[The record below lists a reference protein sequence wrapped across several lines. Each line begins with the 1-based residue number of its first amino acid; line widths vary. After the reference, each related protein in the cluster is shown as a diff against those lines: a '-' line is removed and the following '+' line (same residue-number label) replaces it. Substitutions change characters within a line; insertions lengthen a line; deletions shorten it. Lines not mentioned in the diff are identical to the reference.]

1 LGVHALAYSYTEY
14 IEYAR
19 VWGNDEWK
27 GVCMRYSSDEKS
39 KKEVTVTKAV
49 DTGARLPTVR
59 EVEQK
64 VVVRPDA
71 IDTQEINGLL
81 PLAEASH
88 ENNSKESSKS
98 INIIRVL
105 LVDDHVL
112 MREGLIQLL
121 SLEEDIQVVGEAS
134 DGFEALARI
143 RVERPDIVLL
153 DIHLPIV
160 DGVAV
165 VRQITHQF
173 PEVATLM
180 LTMYRQNQQ
189 IVDAMRNGAR
199 GYLLKS
205 ASIQEVTQ
213 AIRSVYAGG
222 MVVPPSLTGA
232 IINELR
238 RMPDQNESS
247 GQTIAQLSEK
257 EIEIIRY
264 LASGLSNK
272 EIAEHLSYSEKTVK
286 NYLSIIFQKLQ
297 LRDRTQ
303 VAIYA
308 LRQGLLPDEKV

>member
-1 LGVHALAYSYTEY
+1 MS
-14 IEYAR
+14 
-19 VWGNDEWK
+19 
-27 GVCMRYSSDEKS
+27 YSSNEKP
-39 KKEVTVTKAV
+39 KKEVTATKAM
-49 DTGARLPTVR
+49 DTDTRLPIVK

-64 VVVRPDA
+64 IAVSPDT
-71 IDTQEINGLL
+71 IDPLEINRSL
-81 PLAEASH
+81 PFTEASYAS
-88 ENNSKESSKS
+88 NNKDSKKH
-98 INIIRVL
+98 INVIRVL

-121 SLEEDIQVVGEAS
+121 SLEEDIQIVGEAS
-134 DGFEALARI
+134 DGFEALEKIAQ
-143 RVERPDIVLL
+143 ERPDIVLL

-160 DGVAV
+160 DGIAV

-189 IVDAMRNGAR
+189 IVDAMRNGAK
-199 GYLLKS
+199 GYLLKT
-205 ASIQEVTQ
+205 ASIHEVIQ
-213 AIRSVYAGG
+213 AIRSVCAGE
-222 MVVPPSLTGA
+222 MVVPQSLTGA
-232 IINELR
+232 LIHELR
-238 RMPDQNESS
+238 RLPDQNEAN
-247 GQTIAQLSEK
+247 GQTRAQLSEK

-308 LRQGLLPDEKV
+308 LRQGLLPDEGV

>member
-1 LGVHALAYSYTEY
+1 
-14 IEYAR
+14 
-19 VWGNDEWK
+19 
-27 GVCMRYSSDEKS
+27 MRYSSDGKP
-39 KKEVTVTKAV
+39 KKEVTATKAT
-49 DTGARLPTVR
+49 DTGARLPIIK

-64 VVVRPDA
+64 TVVRPDT
-71 IDTQEINGLL
+71 IETQEISSS
-81 PLAEASH
+81 PPFIKASH
-88 ENNSKESSKS
+88 ETSSKESNKTS
-98 INIIRVL
+98 NVIRVL
-105 LVDDHVL
+105 LVDDHILV
-112 MREGLIQLL
+112 REGLIQLF
-121 SLEEDIQVVGEAS
+121 SLEEDIRVVGEAS
-134 DGFEALARI
+134 DGFEALERI
-143 RVERPDIVLL
+143 SQERPDIVLL

-160 DGVAV
+160 DGIAV

-180 LTMYRQNQQ
+180 LTMYRQNQH

-205 ASIQEVTQ
+205 ASIHEVTQ
-213 AIRSVYAGG
+213 AIRSVCAGG

-238 RMPDQNESS
+238 RMPDQNESN
-247 GQTIAQLSEK
+247 GQTLARLSEK

>member
-1 LGVHALAYSYTEY
+1 MS
-14 IEYAR
+14 
-19 VWGNDEWK
+19 
-27 GVCMRYSSDEKS
+27 YSSHEKP
-39 KKEVTVTKAV
+39 KKEVTATKAM
-49 DTGARLPTVR
+49 DTGTRLPTVK

-64 VVVRPDA
+64 IVVSPVTL
-71 IDTQEINGLL
+71 DTQEINSSL
-81 PLAEASH
+81 PFTEAAYAS
-88 ENNSKESSKS
+88 NNKDSKKHS
-98 INIIRVL
+98 NAIRIL

-121 SLEEDIQVVGEAS
+121 SLEEDIQIVGEAS
-134 DGFEALARI
+134 DGFEALEKIAQ
-143 RVERPDIVLL
+143 ERPDIVLL

-160 DGVAV
+160 DGIAV

-189 IVDAMRNGAR
+189 IVDAMRNGAK
-199 GYLLKS
+199 GYLLKT
-205 ASIQEVTQ
+205 ASIHEVIQ
-213 AIRSVYAGG
+213 AIRSVCAGE
-222 MVVPPSLTGA
+222 MVVPQSLTGA
-232 IINELR
+232 IIHELR
-238 RMPDQNESS
+238 RLPDQNETN
-247 GQTIAQLSEK
+247 GQTRAQLSEK

-308 LRQGLLPDEKV
+308 LRQGLLPDEGV

>member
-1 LGVHALAYSYTEY
+1 MASDGK
-14 IEYAR
+14 AR
-19 VWGNDEWK
+19 
-27 GVCMRYSSDEKS
+27 
-39 KKEVTVTKAV
+39 KEVTVTNAV
-49 DTGARLPTVR
+49 DAGAQLPAVN

-64 VVVRPDA
+64 VMVRPDRF
-71 IDTQEINGLL
+71 DTQEI
-81 PLAEASH
+81 ASSSH
-88 ENNSKESSKS
+88 ESSSKESKKQS
-98 INIIRVL
+98 NVIRVL

-112 MREGLIQLL
+112 MREGLIQLF
-121 SLEEDIQVVGEAS
+121 SLEADIQVVGEAS
-134 DGFEALARI
+134 DGFEALGKIAL
-143 RVERPDIVLL
+143 ERPDIVLL

-160 DGVAV
+160 DGIAV
-165 VRQITHQF
+165 VRQISHQF

-189 IVDAMRNGAR
+189 IVDAMRSGAK

-213 AIRSVYAGG
+213 AIRTVYAGE

-232 IINELR
+232 IVNELR
-238 RMPDQNESS
+238 RLPDQNESH
-247 GQTIAQLSEK
+247 GQMIAQLSEK
-257 EIEIIRY
+257 EVEIIRY

-272 EIAEHLSYSEKTVK
+272 EIAEQLSYSEKTVK

-308 LRQGLLPDEKV
+308 LRQGLLPDENPQS

>member
-1 LGVHALAYSYTEY
+1 MA
-14 IEYAR
+14 
-19 VWGNDEWK
+19 
-27 GVCMRYSSDEKS
+27 SDGKP
-39 KKEVTVTKAV
+39 KKEIAATKAPE
-49 DTGARLPTVR
+49 TGARLPTVK

-64 VVVRPDA
+64 IVVRSDTL
-71 IDTQEINGLL
+71 DTQETSGS
-81 PLAEASH
+81 LAEAQTSH
-88 ENNSKESSKS
+88 ESNSKESKKQS
-98 INIIRVL
+98 NVIRVL

-112 MREGLIQLL
+112 MREGLIQLF
-121 SLEEDIQVVGEAS
+121 SLETDLHIVGEAS
-134 DGFEALARI
+134 DGFEALEKI
-143 RVERPDIVLL
+143 SLERPDIVLL

-160 DGVAV
+160 DGIAV
-165 VRQITHQF
+165 VRQISHQF
-173 PEVATLM
+173 PEVSTLI

-189 IVDAMRNGAR
+189 IVDAMRNGAK

-205 ASIQEVTQ
+205 ASIHEVTQ
-213 AIRSVYAGG
+213 AIRTVHAGG
-222 MVVPPSLTGA
+222 IVVPPSLTGA

-238 RMPDQNESS
+238 RLPDQNESH

-264 LASGLSNK
+264 LAAGLSNK

-308 LRQGLLPDEKV
+308 LRQGLLPDENV

>member
-1 LGVHALAYSYTEY
+1 MA
-14 IEYAR
+14 
-19 VWGNDEWK
+19 
-27 GVCMRYSSDEKS
+27 SDGKP
-39 KKEVTVTKAV
+39 KKEVTATGAV
-49 DTGARLPTVR
+49 DTGARLPTVK
-59 EVEQK
+59 EAEQK
-64 VVVRPDA
+64 IVVRPDTL
-71 IDTQEINGLL
+71 DTQEISSS
-81 PLAEASH
+81 LAEAQASQ
-88 ENNSKESSKS
+88 ESNSRESKKQS
-98 INIIRVL
+98 NIIRVL

-112 MREGLIQLL
+112 MREGLIQLF
-121 SLEEDIQVVGEAS
+121 SLEADIHVVGEAS
-134 DGFEALARI
+134 DGFEALEKI
-143 RVERPDIVLL
+143 SLERPDVVLL

-160 DGVAV
+160 DGIAV

-173 PEVATLM
+173 PEIATLM

-189 IVDAMRNGAR
+189 IVDAMRNGAK

-205 ASIQEVTQ
+205 ASIHEVTQ
-213 AIRSVYAGG
+213 AIRSVCAGG

-232 IINELR
+232 IISELR
-238 RMPDQNESS
+238 RLPDQNESN

-308 LRQGLLPDEKV
+308 LRQGLLPDEKM

>member
-1 LGVHALAYSYTEY
+1 MA
-14 IEYAR
+14 
-19 VWGNDEWK
+19 
-27 GVCMRYSSDEKS
+27 SDGKP
-39 KKEVTVTKAV
+39 KKEVTTAKAV
-49 DTGARLPTVR
+49 DTGARLSIVK
-59 EVEQK
+59 EIEQNG
-64 VVVRPDA
+64 VFRPDML
-71 IDTQEINGLL
+71 DTQEISSS
-81 PLAEASH
+81 LAEAQTLH
-88 ENNSKESSKS
+88 EGNSRESKKQC
-98 INIIRVL
+98 NVIRVL

-121 SLEEDIQVVGEAS
+121 SLEADLHVVGEAS
-134 DGFEALARI
+134 DGFEALEKIAL
-143 RVERPDIVLL
+143 ERPDIVLL

-160 DGVAV
+160 DGIAV

-189 IVDAMRNGAR
+189 IVDAMRNGAK

-205 ASIQEVTQ
+205 ASIHEVTQ
-213 AIRSVYAGG
+213 AIRSVHAGG

-232 IINELR
+232 IVHELR
-238 RMPDQNESS
+238 RLPDQNESH
-247 GQTIAQLSEK
+247 GQAIAQLSEK

>member
-1 LGVHALAYSYTEY
+1 MA
-14 IEYAR
+14 
-19 VWGNDEWK
+19 
-27 GVCMRYSSDEKS
+27 SDGKP
-39 KKEVTVTKAV
+39 KKEVTATKAV
-49 DTGARLPTVR
+49 DTSVRLPTVK
-59 EVEQK
+59 EVEQRT
-64 VVVRPDA
+64 VVKPDTL
-71 IDTQEINGLL
+71 DTQEIRSS
-81 PLAEASH
+81 LAEAQASY
-88 ENNSKESSKS
+88 ESNSKESRKQS
-98 INIIRVL
+98 NVIRVL

-112 MREGLIQLL
+112 MREGLIQLF
-121 SLEEDIQVVGEAS
+121 SLEADIHVVGEAS
-134 DGFEALARI
+134 DGFEALEKIA
-143 RVERPDIVLL
+143 VERPDVVLL

-160 DGVAV
+160 DGIAV

-189 IVDAMRNGAR
+189 IVDAMRNGAK

-205 ASIQEVTQ
+205 ASIHEVTQ
-213 AIRSVYAGG
+213 AIRSVCAGG
-222 MVVPPSLTGA
+222 IVVPPSLTGA

-238 RMPDQNESS
+238 RLPDQNESN

-286 NYLSIIFQKLQ
+286 NYLSVIFQKLQ

-308 LRQGLLPDEKV
+308 LRQGLLPDERI

>member
-1 LGVHALAYSYTEY
+1 MA
-14 IEYAR
+14 
-19 VWGNDEWK
+19 
-27 GVCMRYSSDEKS
+27 SDGKP
-39 KKEVTVTKAV
+39 KKEVMATKAV
-49 DTGARLPTVR
+49 DTSARLPTVK

-64 VVVRPDA
+64 TIIRPDTL
-71 IDTQEINGLL
+71 DTQDTGSVF
-81 PLAEASH
+81 AEAQASH
-88 ENNSKESSKS
+88 ESNDRDSKKESSV
-98 INIIRVL
+98 IRVL

-112 MREGLIQLL
+112 MREGLIQLF
-121 SLEEDIQVVGEAS
+121 SLEADIHVVGEAS
-134 DGFEALARI
+134 DGFEALEKIAL
-143 RVERPDIVLL
+143 ERPDIVLL
-153 DIHLPIV
+153 DIHLPII
-160 DGVAV
+160 DGIAL

-180 LTMYRQNQQ
+180 LTTYRQNQQ
-189 IVDAMRNGAR
+189 IVDAMRNGAK

-205 ASIQEVTQ
+205 ASIHEVTQ
-213 AIRSVYAGG
+213 AIRTVHAGG

-238 RMPDQNESS
+238 RLPDQNESH

-264 LASGLSNK
+264 LAAGLSNK

-308 LRQGLLPDEKV
+308 LRQGLLPD

>member
-1 LGVHALAYSYTEY
+1 
-14 IEYAR
+14 
-19 VWGNDEWK
+19 
-27 GVCMRYSSDEKS
+27 MRYSSDGKP
-39 KKEVTVTKAV
+39 KKEVTVTKAI
-49 DTGARLPTVR
+49 DTGARLPTVK

-64 VVVRPDA
+64 IVERSDA
-71 IDTQEINGLL
+71 VDTQEISSSLSFT
-81 PLAEASH
+81 EASH
-88 ENNSKESSKS
+88 ESNGKECSQSV
-98 INIIRVL
+98 NIIRVL

-121 SLEEDIQVVGEAS
+121 SLEVDMQVVGEAS
-134 DGFEALARI
+134 DGFEALEKI
-143 RVERPDIVLL
+143 SVEHPDVVLL

-160 DGVAV
+160 DGIAV

-173 PEVATLM
+173 PEVATIM

-205 ASIQEVTQ
+205 ASIQDVAR
-213 AIRSVYAGG
+213 AIRSVCAGE

-238 RMPDQNESS
+238 RMPDQNENN
-247 GQTIAQLSEK
+247 GQSIAQLSEK

>member
-1 LGVHALAYSYTEY
+1 
-14 IEYAR
+14 
-19 VWGNDEWK
+19 
-27 GVCMRYSSDEKS
+27 MRYSSDEKP
-39 KKEVTVTKAV
+39 KKEVVTTKVV
-49 DTGARLPTVR
+49 DTGVRLPTVR

-64 VVVRPDA
+64 IIVKPDTF
-71 IDTQEINGLL
+71 DTQEMSSSLSLTEALQDSNGK
-81 PLAEASH
+81 
-88 ENNSKESSKS
+88 ENRRHNDT
-98 INIIRVL
+98 IRVL
-105 LVDDHVL
+105 IVDDHIL
-112 MREGLIQLL
+112 MREGLIQLFN
-121 SLEEDIQVVGEAS
+121 LEDDIQVVGEAS
-134 DGFEALARI
+134 DGFEALEKI
-143 RVERPDIVLL
+143 SQQRPDIVLL

-160 DGVAV
+160 DGIAV

-189 IVDAMRNGAR
+189 IVDAMRNGAK

-205 ASIQEVTQ
+205 SSIHEVTQ

-238 RMPDQNESS
+238 RLPEQNESN